1 MILASISHRRVPLL
15 GTSSAGPPTC
25 VAYCLFQAAA
35 HCAAVALSPIALAA
49 LLFVLHVVGDNAS
62 AQQAAPAPPP
72 GYGGSV
78 PVMPPAFTADL
89 DIPFTSGPASGPQ
102 PQAMPGRPAKGPKA
116 PGQPLTKEQQ
126 EAMAILQKYVAVQQL
141 PRTPGQVLRAR
152 AELAVLELAGKGDSP
167 HSGAAPRKR
176 ARWQANPRPARGRRG
191 RNPGL
196 LSASCHRRLEGR
208 GVAPGKAAE
217 RGRPAGL

>member
-1 MILASISHRRVPLL
+1 
-15 GTSSAGPPTC
+15 
-25 VAYCLFQAAA
+25 
-35 HCAAVALSPIALAA
+35 
-49 LLFVLHVVGDNAS
+49 
-62 AQQAAPAPPP
+62 
-72 GYGGSV
+72 
-78 PVMPPAFTADL
+78 MPPAFTADL

-167 HSGAAPRKR
+167 HSGAAPPKG
-176 ARWQANPRPARGRRG
+176 PAGKQTPAQPADSCG